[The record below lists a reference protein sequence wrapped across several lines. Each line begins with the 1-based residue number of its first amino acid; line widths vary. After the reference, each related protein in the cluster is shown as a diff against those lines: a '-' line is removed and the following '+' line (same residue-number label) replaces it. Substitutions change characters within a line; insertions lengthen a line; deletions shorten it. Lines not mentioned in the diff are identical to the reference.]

1 MEDFLITRKI
11 IEELDK
17 KIFNSESILNTRSLE
32 VYKVEYAEDQIIF
45 IFKKME
51 SRYNS
56 MTGKFFLYIPKDKI
70 TSLLGKVY
78 KKLKKP
84 YVIMITVYTDDPR
97 KKLKDIIIKDRSIR
111 FEYYMVCSH
120 ETAHYLLLR
129 ILSEESRKNIG
140 EMSKYARDLCSY
152 SINHQ
157 MCVDFY
163 IRNLLS
169 VRTYFEIYAYSVSLL
184 TILDMLKGN
193 KISVKEAKE
202 FFGKLL
208 FFFFYNGVKFNDKYI
223 INGKLEVKDVEDL
236 EKLDHLYASHIISSI
251 LLEKLGKDKIVELY
265 ENFEYNIDII
275 EELFKEIKEYSKL
288 KFFEEVGKLQQ
299 I

>member
-1 MEDFLITRKI
+1 
-11 IEELDK
+11 
-17 KIFNSESILNTRSLE
+17 
-32 VYKVEYAEDQIIF
+32 
-45 IFKKME
+45 
-51 SRYNS
+51 
-56 MTGKFFLYIPKDKI
+56 
-70 TSLLGKVY
+70 
-78 KKLKKP
+78 
-84 YVIMITVYTDDPR
+84 
-97 KKLKDIIIKDRSIR
+97 
-111 FEYYMVCSH
+111 MVCSH
-120 ETAHYLLLR
+120 EAAHYLLLR
-129 ILSEESRKNIG
+129 NLSEESRKNIG

-193 KISVKEAKE
+193 KISVKEVKE

-251 LLEKLGKDKIVELY
+251 LLEKLGKDKIVEL
-265 ENFEYNIDII
+265 
-275 EELFKEIKEYSKL
+275 L
-288 KFFEEVGKLQQ
+288 
-299 I
+299 